1 VFSARRE
8 LNMAGESDVVM
19 VQSFCVEVLGGAG
32 EVGVA
37 EVIFSERAALAYLVK
52 RALELGAVLLLADR

>member
-19 VQSFCVEVLGGAG
+19 DQSLCMEVLSGAG
-32 EVGVA
+32 EVGVT
-37 EVIFSERAALAYLVK
+37 EVIFVERAALA
-52 RALELGAVLLLADR
+52 